1 MITDLDKN
9 AALVLIDLQQGILE
23 LAANAHA
30 AQPDKLAD
38 MSRIPQV
45 LDNAAQLI
53 AAFRRKALPI
63 VIVNVNSYGEA
74 WTKTRKD
81 NPLSGTQPPPEN
93 YTKIVDELK
102 TSEEDIFITKKTWSA
117 FFNTGLHEELQKRQ
131 VTNIVLGGVATSIGV
146 EGTGRDASVLGYN
159 LSFVS
164 DAMSDFTLEAHQ
176 HSLTRIFPRIGE
188 TGTTDTILAQ
198 LS

>member
-9 AALVLIDLQQGILE
+9 TALVLIDLQQGILE

-30 AQPDKLAD
+30 AQSEKFAD
-38 MSRIPQV
+38 MSSIPQV
-45 LDNAAQLI
+45 LDNAAELI
-53 AAFRRKALPI
+53 TAFRQKALPI

-81 NPLSGTQPPPEN
+81 SPISGTQPPTED
-93 YTKIVDELK
+93 YLKIVDDLPTDEN
-102 TSEEDIFITKKTWSA
+102 DIFITKHSWSA
-117 FFNTGLHEELQKRQ
+117 FFNTGLHEKLQKRK

-146 EGTGRDASVLGYN
+146 EGTARDASVLGYN

-164 DAMSDFTLEAHQ
+164 DAMSDFTTDAHQ
-176 HSLTRIFPRIGE
+176 HTITRIFPRIGE
-188 TGTTDTILAQ
+188 TGTTEAILAK

>member
-38 MSRIPQV
+38 MSRISQV

-188 TGTTDTILAQ
+188 TGTTDTILAK